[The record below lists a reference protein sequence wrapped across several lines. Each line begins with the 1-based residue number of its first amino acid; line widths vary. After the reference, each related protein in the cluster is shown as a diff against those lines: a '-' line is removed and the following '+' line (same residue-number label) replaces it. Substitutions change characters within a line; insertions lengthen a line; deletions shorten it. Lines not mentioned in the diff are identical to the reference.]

1 MYKQKSAIMG
11 IIKSKERRREGEKA
25 NQEEDMSV
33 LILCLFITK
42 EIQREQRLQ
51 SCPCS
56 PF

>member
-1 MYKQKSAIMG
+1 MG

-42 EIQREQRLQ
+42 EYRGSNGYSRAPPFEQ
-51 SCPCS
+51 
-56 PF
+56 